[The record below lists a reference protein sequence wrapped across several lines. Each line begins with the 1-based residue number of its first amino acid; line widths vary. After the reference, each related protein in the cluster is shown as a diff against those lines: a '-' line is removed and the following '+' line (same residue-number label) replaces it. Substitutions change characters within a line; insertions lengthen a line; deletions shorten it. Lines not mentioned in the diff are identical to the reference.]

1 MKKLIYSMLV
11 LALIAMT
18 FVNCENVPAPITTL
32 RPRMRKNL
40 NQPIP
45 KVQAHRQIHLM

>member
-18 FVNCENVPAPITTL
+18 FVNCENV
-32 RPRMRKNL
+32 